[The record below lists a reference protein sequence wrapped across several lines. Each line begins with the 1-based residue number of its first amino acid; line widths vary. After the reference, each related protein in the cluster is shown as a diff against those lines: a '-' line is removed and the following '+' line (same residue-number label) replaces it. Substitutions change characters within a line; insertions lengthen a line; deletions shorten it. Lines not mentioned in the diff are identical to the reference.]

1 MTENKEKLKASQPT
15 TKQEE
20 KPPARKGR
28 PPKAAIAAKKPGGR
42 VALGRPPGEASRLQ
56 EFKARLLGTTG
67 EKIIATLISK
77 AMDSEDKDQ
86 FAALKFCAERIL
98 PMSAF
103 DAAKNANSTPQ
114 VTINISS
121 LGAPKLEVLEDI
133 GDMEFKDTE

>member
-1 MTENKEKLKASQPT
+1 MT
-15 TKQEE
+15 TKQQDNMAP
-20 KPPARKGR
+20 KTPVRKGR

-67 EKIIATLISK
+67 EKIIATLIRK
-77 AMDSEDKDQ
+77 AMDDEDKDQ

-103 DAAKNANSTPQ
+103 DAAKNSNATPQ
-114 VTINISS
+114 VTINISGLS
-121 LGAPKLEVLEDI
+121 DAKQVYS
-133 GDMEFKDTE
+133 KDEGVIDV

>member
-1 MTENKEKLKASQPT
+1 MSPTRIKTMTNKQQENVSTP
-15 TKQEE
+15 
-20 KPPARKGR
+20 KPAARKGR

-67 EKIIATLISK
+67 EKIITTLIRK
-77 AMDSEDKDQ
+77 AMDDEDKDQ

-103 DAAKNANSTPQ
+103 DAAKNGSSTPQ
-114 VTINISS
+114 VTINISGLS
-121 LGAPKLEVLEDI
+121 DAKQVYNKDEGVIDI
-133 GDMEFKDTE
+133 

>member
-1 MTENKEKLKASQPT
+1 MT
-15 TKQEE
+15 TKQQDNMAP
-20 KPPARKGR
+20 KPPVRKGR

-67 EKIIATLISK
+67 EKIIATLIRK
-77 AMDSEDKDQ
+77 AMDDEDKDQ

-103 DAAKNANSTPQ
+103 DAAKNSNSTPQ

-121 LGAPKLEVLEDI
+121 LGSPKLEVLDDGVI
-133 GDMEFKDTE
+133 DV

>member
-1 MTENKEKLKASQPT
+1 MNKQPE
-15 TKQEE
+15 QGAP
-20 KPPARKGR
+20 KPVARQGR

-67 EKIIATLISK
+67 EKIIATLIHK
-77 AMDSEDKDQ
+77 AMDSDDKDQ

-103 DAAKNANSTPQ
+103 DTAKNANSTPT

-121 LGAPKLEVLEDI
+121 LGAPTLEVLD
-133 GDMEFKDTE
+133 DVTNFKDIDG

>member
-1 MTENKEKLKASQPT
+1 MTNKQQENVSTP
-15 TKQEE
+15 
-20 KPPARKGR
+20 KPAARKGR

-67 EKIIATLISK
+67 EKIITTLIRK
-77 AMDSEDKDQ
+77 AMDDEDKDQ

-103 DAAKNANSTPQ
+103 DAAKNGSSTPQ
-114 VTINISS
+114 VTINITGLSEAKQIYNKDE
-121 LGAPKLEVLEDI
+121 GVIDI
-133 GDMEFKDTE
+133 

>member
-1 MTENKEKLKASQPT
+1 MTNKQQDEGAS
-15 TKQEE
+15 
-20 KPPARKGR
+20 KPVARKGR

-67 EKIIATLISK
+67 EKIIATLIHK
-77 AMDSEDKDQ
+77 AMDSDDKDQ

-103 DAAKNANSTPQ
+103 DAAKNGSSTPQ
-114 VTINISS
+114 VTINITGLSE
-121 LGAPKLEVLEDI
+121 AKQI
-133 GDMEFKDTE
+133 YNKDEGVIDV

>member
-1 MTENKEKLKASQPT
+1 MVKKVVNADGT
-15 TKQEE
+15 
-20 KPPARKGR
+20 PARKGR

-67 EKIIATLISK
+67 EKIITTLIRK
-77 AMDSEDKDQ
+77 AMDDEDKDQ

-103 DAAKNANSTPQ
+103 DAAKGANQQPTIS
-114 VTINISS
+114 INITGLTDARVSTD
-121 LGAPKLEVLEDI
+121 DI
-133 GDMEFKDTE
+133 IDV

>member
-1 MTENKEKLKASQPT
+1 MSPERIKTMTKPT
-15 TKQEE
+15 VVETS
-20 KPPARKGR
+20 PARKGR

-67 EKIIATLISK
+67 EKIIATLIRK
-77 AMDSEDKDQ
+77 AMDDEDKDQ

-103 DAAKNANSTPQ
+103 DAAKNSNATPQ
-114 VTINISS
+114 VTINISGLS
-121 LGAPKLEVLEDI
+121 DTKQVYV
-133 GDMEFKDTE
+133 KDEGVIDV

>member
-1 MTENKEKLKASQPT
+1 MEETTNNKPT
-15 TKQEE
+15 G
-20 KPPARKGR
+20 KPTVPARKGR

-67 EKIIATLISK
+67 EKIIATLIHK
-77 AMDSEDKDQ
+77 AMDSDDKDQ

-103 DAAKNANSTPQ
+103 DSAKNSNSTPQ
-114 VTINISS
+114 VTINISGLS
-121 LGAPKLEVLEDI
+121 DTKQVYN
-133 GDMEFKDTE
+133 KDDGVIDV

>member
-1 MTENKEKLKASQPT
+1 MNKQPE
-15 TKQEE
+15 QEPKGSPTAP
-20 KPPARKGR
+20 KPVARKGR

-67 EKIIATLISK
+67 EKIIATLIHK
-77 AMDSEDKDQ
+77 AMDSDDKDQ

-103 DAAKNANSTPQ
+103 DAAKNASSTPQ
-114 VTINISS
+114 VTINITGLSD
-121 LGAPKLEVLEDI
+121 AKQVYN
-133 GDMEFKDTE
+133 KDEGVIDV

>member
-1 MTENKEKLKASQPT
+1 MEEITNKT
-15 TKQEE
+15 TV
-20 KPPARKGR
+20 RKGR

-42 VALGRPPGEASRLQ
+42 ALVGRPPGEASRLQ

-67 EKIIATLISK
+67 EKIIATLIRK
-77 AMDSEDKDQ
+77 AMDDEDKDQ

-103 DAAKNANSTPQ
+103 DAAKNASVPQ

-121 LGAPKLEVLEDI
+121 LGAPVALVDSNI
-133 GDMEFKDTE
+133 IDV

>member
-1 MTENKEKLKASQPT
+1 MTNKQQENVSTP
-15 TKQEE
+15 
-20 KPPARKGR
+20 KPAARKGR

-67 EKIIATLISK
+67 EKIITTLIRK
-77 AMDSEDKDQ
+77 AMDDEDKDQ

-103 DAAKNANSTPQ
+103 DAAKNGSSTPQ
-114 VTINISS
+114 VTINISGLS
-121 LGAPKLEVLEDI
+121 DAKQVYNKDEGVIDI
-133 GDMEFKDTE
+133 

>member
-1 MTENKEKLKASQPT
+1 MEET
-15 TKQEE
+15 TNN

-77 AMDSEDKDQ
+77 AMDSDDKDQ

-103 DAAKNANSTPQ
+103 DSAKNSNSTPT

-121 LGAPKLEVLEDI
+121 LGSPQLEVLDNI
-133 GDMEFKDTE
+133 VDTDFKDTQ

>member
-1 MTENKEKLKASQPT
+1 MTI
-15 TKQEE
+15 KQEE
-20 KPPARKGR
+20 TKPPVRKGR

-77 AMDSEDKDQ
+77 AMDSDDKDQ

-103 DAAKNANSTPQ
+103 DAAKNSNSTPT

-121 LGAPKLEVLEDI
+121 LGSPQLEVLDNI
-133 GDMEFKDTE
+133 VDTDFKDTQ

>member
-1 MTENKEKLKASQPT
+1 MTNKQQENVSTP
-15 TKQEE
+15 
-20 KPPARKGR
+20 KPAARKGR

-67 EKIIATLISK
+67 EKIIATLIHK
-77 AMDSEDKDQ
+77 AMDSDDKDQ

-103 DAAKNANSTPQ
+103 DAAKNGSSTPQ
-114 VTINISS
+114 VTINITGLSD
-121 LGAPKLEVLEDI
+121 AKQVYN
-133 GDMEFKDTE
+133 KDEGVIDV

>member
-1 MTENKEKLKASQPT
+1 MEET
-15 TKQEE
+15 TNN
-20 KPPARKGR
+20 KPPVRKGR

-77 AMDSEDKDQ
+77 AMDSDDKDQ

-103 DAAKNANSTPQ
+103 DSAKNANSVPQ

-121 LGAPKLEVLEDI
+121 LGSPKLEVLNDI
-133 GDMEFKDTE
+133 TDTDFKDTE

>member
-1 MTENKEKLKASQPT
+1 MNKQQPDSEAT
-15 TKQEE
+15 

-67 EKIIATLISK
+67 EKIIATLIHK
-77 AMDSEDKDQ
+77 AMDSDDKDQ

-121 LGAPKLEVLEDI
+121 LGSPKLEVLEDI
-133 GDMEFKDTE
+133 VDTEFKDTE